1 VGRNTQEHNQERA
14 RTQRESTRARPDVT
28 SYGNAGHVETRLPM
42 RTVGERNESESLHYD
57 PIPARG
63 PAISDS
69 YNPHPPR
76 HSSTI
81 GVQTGVGWTPTYID
95 SHRSVAPGQAN
106 PNTSTRPDGYSPR
119 TSSRLL
125 GSSPKDIPPIS
136 SRHHAP
142 QDTVRDRDSTLNET
156 SSSFGRTTSRDHHTG
171 YASYG
176 NMNAR
181 TAARDLKHNYVQAD
195 FPDIFTWERY
205 NLEREQYHENL
216 EREQRAVRVRQSQL
230 RRDDASAD
238 ESLSDDYSDDEIS
251 KPRRSR
257 AHEARSFIPTSST
270 VRRHDVGYDLTGSG
284 RAQPEPLPKSQMI
297 RSSRQ
302 RGERLAGAPLVD
314 EFTFSR
320 RPAQHNEDR
329 YDSPERT
336 SPTPSPP
343 DSTIGHQ
350 HKSGSEGLKH
360 SKNPKEDSK
369 IGSKEHLRSVSG
381 SKSRHTADVQQEQHR
396 PTSVFKA
403 LIKHSPKDQGRTS
416 NVPSTK
422 SSSRNHADST
432 SRKSRPGTGRVR
444 SDYGDERGSRRSSD
458 SEEDVIIQS
467 NSRRQRDP
475 EYNERRRHK

>member
-1 VGRNTQEHNQERA
+1 
-14 RTQRESTRARPDVT
+14 
-28 SYGNAGHVETRLPM
+28 M
-42 RTVGERNESESLHYD
+42 RTVSERNERENLQYD
-57 PIPARG
+57 PVPARG
-63 PAISDS
+63 PVISDS
-69 YNPHPPR
+69 YNTHPPR
-76 HSSTI
+76 RSSTI
-81 GVQTGVGWTPTYID
+81 GVQTGVGWTQTYFD
-95 SHRSVAPGQAN
+95 PHRSVAPGQASS
-106 PNTSTRPDGYSPR
+106 NTSTRPDGHSPR

-125 GSSPKDIPPIS
+125 GTSPKDIPPIS
-136 SRHHAP
+136 SRHHVP
-142 QDTVRDRDSTLNET
+142 QDSMRDRDSTLNET
-156 SSSFGRTTSRDHHTG
+156 SSSLGRTTSRDHHTG
-171 YASYG
+171 YSSYG

-195 FPDIFTWERY
+195 FPDIFTWKQY

-216 EREQRAVRVRQSQL
+216 ERQQRAARIRQSQL

-238 ESLSDDYSDDEIS
+238 ESLSDDYSDDETS
-251 KPRRSR
+251 KPHRSR

-284 RAQPEPLPKSQMI
+284 RVQPEPLPKTQMI

-302 RGERLAGAPLVD
+302 QGERLTGAPLVD
-314 EFTFSR
+314 KLTVLR
-320 RPAQHNEDR
+320 GPARHNEDG
-329 YDSPERT
+329 YDSPERN

-350 HKSGSEGLKH
+350 RKSGSEGLKH
-360 SKNPKEDSK
+360 SKIAKEDSK

-381 SKSRHTADVQQEQHR
+381 SKSRHTADVQQEPQR

-403 LIKHSPKDQGRTS
+403 LIKHSPKDQARAS

-422 SSSRNHADST
+422 GSSRHHAEST
-432 SRKSRPGTGRVR
+432 SRKSRPGTDRVR
-444 SDYGDERGSRRSSD
+444 SDYGDDRGSERSSA
-458 SEEDVIIQS
+458 SEENVTIQS